1 MPAASR
7 RRPARRRGR
16 PIPGLYRPA
25 PPTRPVVVWALP
37 APPGSGEACP
47 RVAGMEPRLRAVCDL
62 GVAEAREGA
71 GRHEYDGR
79 VQDLSP
85 GGVRR
90 GLAALGG
97 DPLPDPYDE
106 ALVSAREAAER
117 AFYGELR
124 LHRRNPM
131 PHLANL
137 DVSCYDREYA
147 PAEQR
152 AEARTRHLSAWP
164 AAVDGSVA
172 ALDEVTPA
180 IAAATL
186 SAARGLSAGL
196 DPNDPVEREALGA
209 QARLLAHLEAAAG
222 SGGSGDGALGP
233 AALGADG
240 LTLLL

>member
-1 MPAASR
+1 
-7 RRPARRRGR
+7 
-16 PIPGLYRPA
+16 
-25 PPTRPVVVWALP
+25 
-37 APPGSGEACP
+37 
-47 RVAGMEPRLRAVCDL
+47 MEPRLRALCDL
-62 GVAEAREGA
+62 MVAESREAA

-97 DPLPDPYDE
+97 DPLADPYDE
-106 ALVSAREAAER
+106 ALVSAQEAAQR

-196 DPNDPVEREALGA
+196 DADDPVER
-209 QARLLAHLEAAAG
+209 
-222 SGGSGDGALGP
+222 
-233 AALGADG
+233 AALAA
-240 LTLLL
+240 